1 MIWELNLSERREHE
15 MDATARATQNKRKER
30 ERKLN
35 PEAWAEEKKLKIA
48 QRDAARRT
56 KDAMAKRD
64 SRAKQASEV

>member
-1 MIWELNLSERREHE
+1 MG
-15 MDATARATQNKRKER
+15 ARARKRKER

-48 QRDAARRT
+48 QRDAARKT
-56 KDAMAKRD
+56 KNAMGKRN

>member
-1 MIWELNLSERREHE
+1 MSDANEHE

-48 QRDAARRT
+48 QRDAARKT
-56 KDAMAKRD
+56 KNAMGMRN
-64 SRAKQASEV
+64 SRAKQASEVS